1 MPFDIDELAD
11 VADEAL
17 ALATEIQEA
26 LKPDAAGRRKVTRA
40 EWRGIRRKV
49 VKLFVAVVIEAM
61 D

>member
-26 LKPDAAGRRKVTRA
+26 LTPDAAGKRTITKK
-40 EWRGIRRKV
+40 EWRGIRRKIG
-49 VKLFVAVVIEAM
+49 KLFMAVVFEAL

>member
-26 LKPDAAGRRKVTRA
+26 LKPDATGRRKVTRA